1 MVKNPEKNK
10 TEKIKKRSRA
20 YDMAVCS
27 LGSGS
32 SGNATYISDG
42 RTSVLVDAGFS
53 GIEIEKRMKSIG
65 ALAEKLNGIIVTHEH
80 SDHIK
85 GAGILSRRYKLPVYI
100 SKQTHKAAND
110 KLGNLEKVH
119 YFDCGSEFN
128 IGGLKVHPFPIS
140 HDAADPAGFT
150 IRKNGTK
157 LGIATDLGIATALV
171 KERLKGSS
179 LVIVEANHDPDML
192 IKGPYP
198 WHLKQRIKGR
208 CGHLSNDD
216 SKSLVKAI
224 LHKKLEHVILGHLSM
239 ENNDPEKALSV
250 VGQALSGAKA
260 KLSLAVQDRCGQ
272 MIYL

>member
-1 MVKNPEKNK
+1 
-10 TEKIKKRSRA
+10 
-20 YDMAVCS
+20 MAVCS

-110 KLGNLEKVH
+110 KLGNLEKVY

-192 IKGPYP
+192 IKAPIPG
-198 WHLKQRIKGR
+198 I
-208 CGHLSNDD
+208 
-216 SKSLVKAI
+216 
-224 LHKKLEHVILGHLSM
+224 
-239 ENNDPEKALSV
+239 
-250 VGQALSGAKA
+250 
-260 KLSLAVQDRCGQ
+260 
-272 MIYL
+272 